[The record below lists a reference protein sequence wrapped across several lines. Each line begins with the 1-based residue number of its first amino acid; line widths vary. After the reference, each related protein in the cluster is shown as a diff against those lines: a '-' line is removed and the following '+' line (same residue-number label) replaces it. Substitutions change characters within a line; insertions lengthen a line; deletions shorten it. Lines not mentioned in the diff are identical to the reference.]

1 MTGRAKTSHQFR
13 IGDSGSMPELDD
25 LSIDL
30 VVTSPPYPMIQ
41 MWDDQ
46 FSRYDPEIGKALEKN
61 NGATAFEHMHRCL
74 DPVWAEA
81 YRILRPGGIAAINIG
96 DATRTVNGQF
106 QLFAN
111 HARIITACLSA
122 GFNQLPAIIWRK
134 PTNAPNKFMG
144 SGMLPPGA
152 YVTLEHEYILIFRKG
167 QKREFN
173 EADKS
178 LRRQSAY
185 FWEERNAWFSD
196 VWFDLPGASQKDGN
210 RPGLK
215 RTGAFPLDLP
225 FRLIH
230 MFSIQGDTVVDPFL
244 GSGTTMIAAM
254 CAARN
259 SIGYEI
265 DAGLQS
271 GILEKISN
279 VPAISHQLTDDRLKS
294 HRDFMEDRR
303 RSRGDL
309 KYTNRPHGFHVMT
322 KQEEE
327 LHLLMVRNVQYH
339 STSKFTIEYEGFKQL
354 EPGDAPMKPDS
365 DPSDIMQKR
374 PPKGRQMKLF

>member
-1 MTGRAKTSHQFR
+1 MTDRHKTSHQFR
-13 IGDSGSMPELDD
+13 IGDSGSMPEIDD

-41 MWDDQ
+41 MWDHQ
-46 FSRYDPEIGKALEKN
+46 FSRLDREIEKALEEN
-61 NGATAFEHMHRCL
+61 HGAKAFEHMHRRL
-74 DPVWAEA
+74 DPVWAET
-81 YRILRPGGIAAINIG
+81 YRILKTGGIAAINIG
-96 DATRTVNGQF
+96 DATRTVNGRF
-106 QLFAN
+106 QLFSN

-122 GFNQLPAIIWRK
+122 GFTQLPTIIWRK

-167 QKREFN
+167 QKRAFN
-173 EADKS
+173 DDHKAI
-178 LRRQSAY
+178 RRQSAY

-196 VWFDLPGASQKDGN
+196 VWFDLRGASQKSGN
-210 RPGLK
+210 RHGLK

-225 FRLIH
+225 YRLIH

-254 CAARN
+254 CSGRN
-259 SIGYEI
+259 SIGYDI
-265 DAGLQS
+265 DENLQAD
-271 GILEKISN
+271 ILEKITD
-279 VPAISHQLTDDRLKS
+279 VPAIANQLARDRLEA
-294 HRDFMEDRR
+294 HREFVAERMRT
-303 RSRGDL
+303 RGDV
-309 KYTNRPHGFHVMT
+309 KHMNRPHGFHVMT

-327 LHLLMVRNVQYH
+327 LHLLIVQNVQYR
-339 STSKFTIEYEGFKQL
+339 SSSKFTIEY
-354 EPGDAPMKPDS
+354 GDLGQCGPDEIRSFSAGVPAPES
-365 DPSDIMQKR
+365 IR